1 MALLGKLN
9 QQLQLLILAFP
20 VKMMATIV
28 LLASMAVLFPRVYR
42 GYAEQVLARVAVAAG
57 F

>member
-1 MALLGKLN
+1 LN